1 MNELEI
7 IKSQLTDINNKRI
20 RYQTLIDQA
29 KKQCAEIE
37 QKYNISNEQQ
47 LQELLEQEEQKYQY
61 QLQEAQ
67 KYIEEANNLLK
78 LYESTLC

>member
-29 KKQCAEIE
+29 KKQCEEIE

-47 LQELLEQEEQKYQY
+47 LQDLLEQEEQKYQY

-78 LYESTLC
+78 SYESTLC

>member
-47 LQELLEQEEQKYQY
+47 LQKLLEQEEQKYQY